1 MSSRI
6 FLLSLCVAFI
16 SGLDPMI
23 NRWGLQGV
31 SSISAAI
38 VRTIATIVV
47 LLILQFFFGTGGI
60 SQMSGRA
67 AFAAAL
73 SGGLVGIMLWA
84 MYICYASPEV
94 TKSYVIMNSAPLLAF
109 IGGIIIF
116 KDALTVNSALG
127 ACLVVSGVYLLQR

>member
-1 MSSRI
+1 MSTRI
-6 FLLSLCVAFI
+6 FLLSLVVAVI
-16 SGLDPMI
+16 SGMDPMI

-38 VRTIATIVV
+38 VRTVATIVV
-47 LLILQFFFGTGGI
+47 LFILQYFFGSSGF

-67 AFAAAL
+67 TFAAAL

-109 IGGIIIF
+109 IGGIVIF
-116 KDALTVNSALG
+116 KDALTLQSGLG

>member
-1 MSSRI
+1 MSTRI
-6 FLLSLCVAFI
+6 FLLSLCVAVI

-38 VRTIATIVV
+38 VRTIATIAV
-47 LLILQFFFGTGGI
+47 LFILQFFFGATGI
-60 SQMSGRA
+60 SQMSTRA

-109 IGGIIIF
+109 IGGVVIF
-116 KDALTVNSALG
+116 KDALTLTSGLG
-127 ACLVVSGVYLLQR
+127 VCLVVSGVFLLQR